1 MRPRGAA
8 LAQGAA
14 RFVVSWAMAPSL
26 CSLVVLTSIGVL
38 ATPARADVAPKKAC
52 PGGQRPGIS
61 GCVAASPQAR
71 LTEAAAARP
80 PATKPVPKPDPE
92 LSAAR
97 AKPTPLERQSRTMLI
112 RELKHLEA
120 LLQKTPEGSPDFLI
134 LLRRLGDGYA
144 ELEVLAERERAKAQA
159 AADDA
164 ERAARDAPA
173 PKRKLIRGTGT
184 VM

>member
-1 MRPRGAA
+1 MA
-8 LAQGAA
+8 LLL
-14 RFVVSWAMAPSL
+14 RSL
-26 CSLVVLTSIGVL
+26 SLVASIVGL
-38 ATPARADVAPKKAC
+38 SSNARADVAPKTSC

-61 GCVAASPQAR
+61 GCMDASPRAR
-71 LTEAAAARP
+71 LTAAAAAKP

-112 RELKHLEA
+112 QELKRLEA

-144 ELEVLAERERAKAQA
+144 ELEALAERERAKAA
-159 AADDA
+159 AAAADA
-164 ERAARDAPA
+164 ERAAREA
-173 PKRKLIRGTGT
+173 PKPRLIRGTGT

>member
-1 MRPRGAA
+1 MLPPLR
-8 LAQGAA
+8 
-14 RFVVSWAMAPSL
+14 
-26 CSLVVLTSIGVL
+26 SLVVGVSLVALTSS
-38 ATPARADVAPKKAC
+38 ARADVAPKKTC

-61 GCVAASPQAR
+61 GCVDASPQAR
-71 LTEAAAARP
+71 LTEAATAKP
-80 PATKPVPKPDPE
+80 PAAKPVPKPDPE

-112 RELKHLEA
+112 QELKRLEA

-134 LLRRLGDGYA
+134 LLRGLGDGYA

-164 ERAARDAPA
+164 ERAARDT
-173 PKRKLIRGTGT
+173 PKKKLVRGTGT

>member
-1 MRPRGAA
+1 M
-8 LAQGAA
+8 
-14 RFVVSWAMAPSL
+14 
-26 CSLVVLTSIGVL
+26 
-38 ATPARADVAPKKAC
+38 D
-52 PGGQRPGIS
+52 
-61 GCVAASPQAR
+61 ASPQAR
-71 LTEAAAARP
+71 LTEAATAKP
-80 PATKPVPKPDPE
+80 PAAKPVPKPDPE

-112 RELKHLEA
+112 QELKRLEA

-164 ERAARDAPA
+164 ERAARDT
-173 PKRKLIRGTGT
+173 PKKKLVRGTGT